1 MLPLYPGLEPAHLKE
16 EKRHVLNSTQ
26 KLAFNNYQAFIG
38 TAECTREV
46 FKEVS
51 GCGHMCGCHGDVRS
65 LWQ

>member
-1 MLPLYPGLEPAHLKE
+1 MFHILSGAELEPDALKE
-16 EKRHVLNSTQ
+16 EKRHALNSTQ

-51 GCGHMCGCHGDVRS
+51 GVGVV
-65 LWQ
+65 LA